1 MMEPHGNPGKSQ
13 NIQIRAS
20 SLGQGVLP
28 FVFALDQ
35 KWSEAQLWVERLGSE
50 IWGFKVG
57 SILFTEEGPAAI
69 RYLKSKGRRVFLDLK
84 FHDIPNTVSGAV
96 KAAFDLGVDW
106 LTVHAAGGQ
115 KMLEAIAPLQ
125 NQNQKILAIS
135 VLTSL
140 EESDTQTLGW
150 NRPIAEQVKGMA
162 NLAMSSG
169 IEGLVSSPH
178 EVEFLRAQYKDAL
191 LITPG
196 VRFSNDRQDQKR
208 TATAEQALKSG
219 SSCIVLG
226 RALSESKNWESTWQE
241 IKSSLDAKS

>member
-1 MMEPHGNPGKSQ
+1 MMEPRGNPGKSQ
-13 NIQIRAS
+13 NNQTKS
-20 SLGQGVLP
+20 PTLGHSTLP

-35 KWSEAQLWVERLGSE
+35 KWSDAQIWVERLGKE

-69 RYLKSKGRRVFLDLK
+69 RYLKSKGQRVFLDLK

-96 KAAFDLGVDW
+96 KVAFDVGVDW

-125 NQNQKILAIS
+125 NSSQKILAIT

-140 EESDTQTLGW
+140 EESDTKALGW
-150 NRPIAEQVKGMA
+150 NRPISEQVKSMA
-162 NLAMSSG
+162 DLAMQVG
-169 IEGLVSSPH
+169 IAGLVSSPH
-178 EVEFLRAQYKDAL
+178 EVEFLRTRYENAL

-196 VRFSNDRQDQKR
+196 VRFSQEHQDQKR
-208 TATAEQALKSG
+208 TAAAKKALDDG
-219 SSCIVLG
+219 SSCVVLG